1 MSSSSNIST
10 AEIKNYLDELRDSGA
25 TNMFG
30 AGAYLEA
37 AFGMSKNEAR
47 KALVEWMNNFE

>member
-1 MSSSSNIST
+1 MSGCNIST

-47 KALVEWMNNFE
+47 KALVEWMENFE